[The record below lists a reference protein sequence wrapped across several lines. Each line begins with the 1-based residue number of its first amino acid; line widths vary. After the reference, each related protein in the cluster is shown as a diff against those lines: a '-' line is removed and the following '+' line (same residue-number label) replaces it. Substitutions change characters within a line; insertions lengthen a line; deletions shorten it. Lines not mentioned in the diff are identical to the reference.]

1 MELFFGTWNIAEQKS
16 MPRGLEDFLL
26 PTSLETLPDMI
37 VITMQENDVERKELE
52 ITLQVS
58 VTASAL

>member
-1 MELFFGTWNIAEQKS
+1 